1 MSIIPLMDSLN
12 IKGAIPR
19 ASFSID
25 NTMEEV
31 EYFADALNKVTE
43 FL

>member
-1 MSIIPLMDSLN
+1 MDPLN
-12 IKGAIPR
+12 IKGAIPPR
-19 ASFSID
+19 ASFSIY